1 MANIYFLELKFS
13 KECTDSIKNI
23 TKKDFEKYEKKLKE
37 EIEQIIIKGAISISE
52 SGTEIKNYDK
62 IKQLDNLLKNL
73 QEIVSGLDIDDAC
86 K

>member
-37 EIEQIIIKGAISISE
+37 EIE
-52 SGTEIKNYDK
+52 
-62 IKQLDNLLKNL
+62 
-73 QEIVSGLDIDDAC
+73 
-86 K
+86 